1 MCKTSKEQA
10 SLNKSQI
17 FVSERD
23 ALLFFD
29 TITKPAQPSNT
40 LRKAVE
46 DYKIFMDHLPKK
58 ND

>member
-23 ALLFFD
+23 AQLFFD

-40 LRKAVE
+40 LRKAAE
-46 DYKIFMDHLPKK
+46 DYKIFIDNLTKK
-58 ND
+58 SD